1 MMPEEFHAVIVGAG
15 SGSRFGGPKWH
26 VSLAGRRVVDYAVR
40 PFALCYPRIQSIT
53 LVLPAGE
60 STAPEMPPVPSGMT
74 WHEIEGGAARA
85 ESALL
90 GLNAVAAHVGGDC
103 WVLVHDVARPCVW
116 QSDIESMLQEPD
128 PQGALLAVPVID
140 SLKRVSRDQRIAH
153 SVDREGLWRAQTPQ
167 MFRLDAL
174 REALRCTQAEGV
186 AVTDESSAME
196 HCGYAPRL
204 LRCGEHNIKL
214 TWPEDVA
221 RAEQILQ
228 EDPDDAYW
236 TRL

>member
-1 MMPEEFHAVIVGAG
+1 MSDEFHAVIVGAG
-15 SGSRFGGPKWH
+15 SGSRFGGAKWR
-26 VSLAGRRVVDYAVR
+26 VPLAGRRVVDYAVR

-53 LVLPAGE
+53 LMLPAGE
-60 STAPEMPPVPSGMT
+60 SIASELPQVPSGMMFR
-74 WHEIEGGAARA
+74 EVEGGATRA
-85 ESALL
+85 DSVLR
-90 GLNAVAAHVGGDC
+90 GLDAVAMHGADDC

-116 QSDIESMLQEPD
+116 QSDIDGMLQEPD
-128 PQGALLAVPVID
+128 EQGMLLAIPVID
-140 SLKRVSRDQRIAH
+140 SLKRASKDQRIQQP
-153 SVDREGLWRAQTPQ
+153 VDREDLWRAQTPQ
-167 MFRLDAL
+167 MFRLQAL
-174 REALRCTQAEGV
+174 REALRRAQAEDIT
-186 AVTDESSAME
+186 VTDESSAME

-214 TWPEDVA
+214 TWPDDIT